1 MRLVATRS
9 DVYGPSAGL
18 DMRQTTLAAVPA
30 ADGSKT
36 ATTQQKATQT
46 ALFPALAGSI
56 FAKPV
61 LWLFGF
67 IGILIAYKL
76 IEENRGSRE
85 EFQEIKVGLNN
96 VVKVTLMVLVGFA
109 IVKFL
114 SQRYNVPGVSPFLT
128 YATGG
133 NLG

>member
-1 MRLVATRS
+1 MRTIAQRADL
-9 DVYGPSAGL
+9 YGPSAGL
-18 DMRQTTLAAVPA
+18 TMRETTLSNTPA
-30 ADGSKT
+30 TGGNE
-36 ATTQQKATQT
+36 TQT
-46 ALFPALAGSI
+46 GTSSVQQTSLFPALAGSI
-56 FAKPV
+56 FSKPIV
-61 LWLFGF
+61 WLFGF
-67 IGILIAYKL
+67 IGVLIAYKL
-76 IEENRGSRE
+76 IEEHRGTRE

-114 SQRYNVPGVSPFLT
+114 SQRYSVPGVSPFLT